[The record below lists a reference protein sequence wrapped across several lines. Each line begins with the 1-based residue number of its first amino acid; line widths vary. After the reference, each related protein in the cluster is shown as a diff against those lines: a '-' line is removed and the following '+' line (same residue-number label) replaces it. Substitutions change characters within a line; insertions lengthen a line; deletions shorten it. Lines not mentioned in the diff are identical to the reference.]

1 MLTHDK
7 RTLGRGVVLG
17 GLGVLLGV
25 SVLAAGTQGR
35 SAARA
40 QYLQDRAACN
50 AGQSNEDR
58 TTCLKEAGAA
68 LQAARSGELTSASP
82 AVYRRNALLRCN
94 EQPADAREAC
104 MARMQ
109 NPAQGSVS
117 GGGLLF
123 EARTPAH

>member
-1 MLTHDK
+1 MLVYDK
-7 RTLGRGVVLG
+7 RTLSRSLALG
-17 GLGVLLGV
+17 SLGVLLGI
-25 SVLAAGTQGR
+25 SALAAGTHDR
-35 SAARA
+35 SAAQA

-58 TTCLKEAGAA
+58 ATCLKEAGAA
-68 LQAARSGELTSASP
+68 LQAARNGELTSESP
-82 AVYRRNALLRCN
+82 AAYQQNALLRCK

-109 NPAQGSVS
+109 NPAQGSVG

-123 EARTPAH
+123 EARTPAQ